1 MLANVT
7 NLSNRDKQIICG
19 LFLSKY
25 DQSAVKTLGFASFAE
40 AFNALGYGLGARP
53 ASIKNY
59 RDELDPHFPNKRQGW
74 HKRPLREH
82 CKRILDSYG
91 DLDTSQLEILIRR
104 FLCPDEE
111 LQLQPKIKRIL
122 QKYAGGADSSFAKR
136 LITGKA
142 AEEYFV
148 ANYIR
153 MPEFSGQMLTDTTNW
168 GCGFDFKLT
177 LPSDGMYL
185 AVEVKGLRDRG
196 GQVQFT
202 TLEYEMAHALA
213 ERYFLVL
220 VRNFSELPFHSVYRN
235 PLRSELQFNRVEREE
250 VRVSWVANVVH

>member
-1 MLANVT
+1 MDDVT

-19 LFLSKY
+19 LFFSKY
-25 DQSAVKTLGFASFAE
+25 DLSAVKTLGFESFAE

-59 RDELDPHFPNKRQGW
+59 RDELDPHFPNKRHGW

-82 CKRILDSYG
+82 CKRILASYG
-91 DLDTSQLEILIRR
+91 DLGISQLEILIRG
-104 FLCPDEE
+104 FLCPDEG
-111 LQLQPKIKRIL
+111 LYLQPKIKRIL
-122 QKYAGGADSSFAKR
+122 QKYAGTAESSFAKR

-142 AEEYFV
+142 AEEYFI
-148 ANYIR
+148 ANYTR
-153 MPEFSGQMLTDTTNW
+153 MPEFSGHMLTDTTNW
-168 GCGFDFKLT
+168 GCGFDFKMS
-177 LPSDGMYL
+177 PASDEMYS

-202 TLEYEMAHALA
+202 SLEYEMAQAFA

-220 VRNFSELPFHSVYRN
+220 VRNFSERPFHSVYRD
-235 PLRSELQFNRVEREE
+235 PLRSDLQFNRVEREE